1 MRSRWIRPSVL
12 LIGAWALGAGIAG
25 CSKKTTAP
33 KPAAEQVNTYMPNA
47 NARITSQTIF
57 GDADKRTYLGYL
69 QRADDA
75 SLGFQG
81 IYNSSSGVGVL
92 NAGGS
97 LRWFQAGTTGSV
109 NVSTLPGNAIV
120 PNGLVAVGGH
130 DTDGDGKLD
139 VGYASLYS
147 SAGSLLSQVP
157 VTSDS
162 SDVWFYRVV
171 PVADSTFIAC
181 GGERRSGVEHP
192 LVALLHLRAPGVI
205 ERGRTVTLQGITGYF
220 NDVATLPSPPG
231 ELSFAAT
238 SRSGASGSFGGSG
251 SIHRLRAPWPGFDP
265 VAVEWSRE
273 VVPPTGLWVLFQHLK
288 EAGGNLYVAGIV
300 NDNRKP
306 PSSGGGVW
314 TSGLAASYTGSG
326 DLRWVTTDSLT
337 QNDEGFYDIAIGPDA
352 VYAVGVAAYYVSG
365 SDPNEAF
372 GYGLISKLDLNTG
385 RVIANFTLGQ
395 DRYHSLFTTATW
407 TASGLIC
414 GGWTERELSGGPYR
428 GWLTT
433 VDVSGT
439 VPAPVAA
446 RRGVSDPGAVPEPE
460 RTWDRELP

>member
-1 MRSRWIRPSVL
+1 MWSRLIRISVL
-12 LIGAWALGAGIAG
+12 MLCAWAFGAWIAG

-33 KPAAEQVNTYMPNA
+33 KPPSERVNEYKPNA

-57 GDADKRTYLGYL
+57 GDADKKTDVGRM

-81 IYNSSSGVGVL
+81 LYNSSRGVGVL
-92 NAGGS
+92 NASGS
-97 LRWFQAGTTGSV
+97 LRWFQGVTAGPVS
-109 NVSTLPGNAIV
+109 VSTLPGTAIV
-120 PNGLVAVGGH
+120 PNGLVAVGGR
-130 DTDGDGKLD
+130 DTDGDGEYE
-139 VGYASLYS
+139 VGFASLYS

-162 SDVWFYRVV
+162 SDVWFYGLVS
-171 PVADSTFIAC
+171 VADSTFIAC

-192 LVALLHLRAPGVI
+192 LLALQHLRAPGVI
-205 ERGRTVTLQGITGYF
+205 ERGRTVTLQGITGNF

-273 VVPPTGLWVLFQHLK
+273 IVPPTGSWVLLNDLE

-306 PSSGGGVW
+306 APSGGAW

-352 VYAVGVAAYYVSG
+352 VYAVGLAAEYVSG
-365 SDPNEAF
+365 SDPREWF

-395 DRYHSLFTTATW
+395 DRYH
-407 TASGLIC
+407 
-414 GGWTERELSGGPYR
+414 
-428 GWLTT
+428 
-433 VDVSGT
+433 
-439 VPAPVAA
+439 
-446 RRGVSDPGAVPEPE
+446 
-460 RTWDRELP
+460 

>member
-1 MRSRWIRPSVL
+1 MRSRWFLTSTL
-12 LIGAWALGAGIAG
+12 LIGAWALGAGITG

-33 KPAAEQVNTYMPNA
+33 KPPAERVNEYKPNA
-47 NARITSQTIF
+47 NARITSQTIL
-57 GDADKRTYLGYL
+57 GDADKKTDFGYI

-75 SLGFQG
+75 SLGFRG
-81 IYNSSSGVGVL
+81 VYNSSAGVGVL

-97 LRWFQAGTTGSV
+97 LRWLQAGTTGSV

-147 SAGSLLSQVP
+147 SAGRLLSQVP

-162 SDVWFYRVV
+162 SDVWFYRLVS
-171 PVADSTFIAC
+171 VAHSTFIAC

-192 LVALLHLRAPGVI
+192 LLALQHLRAPGVI

-238 SRSGASGSFGGSG
+238 SRSGASGSFGGS
-251 SIHRLRAPWPGFDP
+251 STVHRLRAPWPGFDP

-273 VVPPTGLWVLFQHLK
+273 IVPPTGSWVLLNDLE

-306 PSSGGGVW
+306 APSGGAW

-337 QNDEGFYDIAIGPDA
+337 QRDDGIYRIVMGPDA
-352 VYAVGVAAYYVSG
+352 LYAVDIAAEYYSG
-365 SDPNEAF
+365 SDREWF

-395 DRYHSLFTTATW
+395 DRYRSLFYTATW

-414 GGWTERELSGGPYR
+414 GGVTESEVVGGPFR
-428 GWLTT
+428 GWFST

-439 VPAPVAA
+439 MPAPAAA
-446 RRGVSDPGAVPEPE
+446 RRGAPDLDAAPGPT
-460 RTWDRELP
+460 RGWDREFR

>member
-120 PNGLVAVGGH
+120 PNGLVVVGGH

-162 SDVWFYRVV
+162 SDVWFYKFAS
-171 PVADSTFIAC
+171 VADSTFIAC

-192 LVALLHLRAPGVI
+192 LLVLLHLRAPGVL
-205 ERGRTVTLQGITGYF
+205 ERGRTVTLQGVTGF
-220 NDVATLPSPPG
+220 FSDIVTLPSPPG
-231 ELSFAAT
+231 ELSFAAISRGGT
-238 SRSGASGSFGGSG
+238 SSGFGGTG
-251 SIHRLRAPWPGFDP
+251 TIVGLRAPWPGFDP
-265 VAVEWSRE
+265 VALEWSHE
-273 VVPPTGLWVLFQHLK
+273 IIPTTGPWTLFQNL
-288 EAGGNLYVAGIV
+288 EQAGGNLYMTGIV
-300 NDNRKP
+300 EDHRKP
-306 PSSGGGVW
+306 APSNGGSW
-314 TSGLAASYTGSG
+314 KSGLAASFTGSG
-326 DLRWVTTDSLT
+326 VLRWVTTDSLT
-337 QNDEGFYDIAIGPDA
+337 RYDDDLYGLVIGPDA
-352 VYAVGVAAYYVSG
+352 VYAVGLAAYYIG
-365 SDPNEAF
+365 RSDPVKAF
-372 GYGLISKLDLNTG
+372 GYGLIAKLDLDTG
-385 RVIANFTLGQ
+385 HVIANFTLGQ
-395 DRYHSLFTTATW
+395 DRYQ
-407 TASGLIC
+407 SGF
-414 GGWTERELSGGPYR
+414 Y
-428 GWLTT
+428 T
-433 VDVSGT
+433 V
-439 VPAPVAA
+439 A
-446 RRGVSDPGAVPEPE
+446 
-460 RTWDRELP
+460 